1 MLYFNR
7 PQKIPKR
14 AIAIPQACFVKLQRC
29 GLYGDNF
36 YPTGSAIM
44 PKKIK
49 ELKSMLRKAGFIWR
63 PGKGSHTV
71 WKHPLLP
78 KPVVISGNDG
88 SDAQQYQ
95 EKDVDEALKKLEEL
109 S

>member
-1 MLYFNR
+1 
-7 PQKIPKR
+7 
-14 AIAIPQACFVKLQRC
+14 
-29 GLYGDNF
+29 
-36 YPTGSAIM
+36 
-44 PKKIK
+44 
-49 ELKSMLRKAGFIWR
+49 MLRKAGFIWR

-95 EKDVDEALKKLEEL
+95 EKDVDEALKQLEEL